1 MSVLLIF
8 SSFNK
13 DFIELSLSE
22 LFTSCG
28 FFLRQAGL
36 AEQLFALIKLGLEL
50 NVSANQFHKIQPLE
64 QDQHTLVDYEEVV
77 LASGLPMNEI
87 WLRIEKLRQNF
98 YFLPCPENR
107 SCPDPQRIV
116 FNEDIVHFV
125 YPLSAQRTLAF
136 ELVVR
141 VMHLLKI
148 PLPVGRHDSV
158 SHFDAIEEVL
168 SVLMFKVHYLLNN
181 KLSR

>member
-1 MSVLLIF
+1 M
-8 SSFNK
+8 
-13 DFIELSLSE
+13 SE
-22 LFTSCG
+22 LFTSCC

-36 AEQLFALIKLGLEL
+36 AEQLFALIKLALEL
-50 NVSANQFHKIQPLE
+50 NISANHFQKIQPLE
-64 QDQHTLVDYEEVV
+64 QDQHTLVEYEEVV

-98 YFLPCPENR
+98 YFLPCPEDR

-125 YPLSAQRTLAF
+125 YPLSKQSSFAF
-136 ELVVR
+136 DLVVR
-141 VMHLLKI
+141 VLHLLKI
-148 PLPVGRHDSV
+148 PLPILRHDNV

-168 SVLMFKVHYLLNN
+168 AVLLFRVKDQE
-181 KLSR
+181 K